1 MGLLLHRWLMYQ
13 SINLRLSVYNHPRDV
28 SIATPLVHVSLYQSW
43 FTIIQRMRLLLHW
56 CLYRFISFG
65 LQSSK
70 GCVYWWNV
78 GACTGLLVS
87 GHNYLLDASISALLV
102 PLWPPTYGVFGHPE
116 PPYKKLFWDSMPANN
131 FLQVG
136 YVARDSW
143 IIPIHGCLW
152 SLVDPVNRL
161 VEENLRVG

>member
-1 MGLLLHRWLMYQ
+1 
-13 SINLRLSVYNHPRDV
+13 
-28 SIATPLVHVSLYQSW
+28 
-43 FTIIQRMRLLLHW
+43 MRLLLHRL

-87 GHNYLLDASISALLV
+87 GHYYLLDTSISALLV
-102 PLWPPTYGVFGHPE
+102 PLWPPTYGVFGHLE
-116 PPYKKLFWDSMPANN
+116 PPYKKVFWDSMPANN

-136 YVARDSW
+136 YVAGDSW
-143 IIPIHGCLW
+143 IILLEIRCHAQLETTPQFGMADFP
-152 SLVDPVNRL
+152 SLNIAGRL
-161 VEENLRVG
+161 CI